1 MDISALDSAE
11 EGNSMNRKGRGRCG
25 EWLWLPKRGVG
36 ARHPDGGAQQG
47 AAVGEAEVEV
57 GRQQHRVAVEFLVE
71 DISVRRWNM
80 GEENSRL

>member
-47 AAVGEAEVEV
+47 AAIGEAEVEV
-57 GRQQHRVAVEFLVE
+57 RETAASGGSGISGGGYKCSEMEHGRREF
-71 DISVRRWNM
+71 
-80 GEENSRL
+80 